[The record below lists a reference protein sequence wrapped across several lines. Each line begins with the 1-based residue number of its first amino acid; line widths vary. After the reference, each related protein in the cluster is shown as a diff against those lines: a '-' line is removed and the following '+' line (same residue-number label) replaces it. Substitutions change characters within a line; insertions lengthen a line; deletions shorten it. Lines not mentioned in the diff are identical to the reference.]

1 MGSVS
6 PSDNLAPEGDYE
18 SVRAEKFRFKSKR
31 SRRDHV
37 GDGGVDRIRKR
48 HRSSGADA
56 SADQSKRSSRHRR
69 RHGHEDGP
77 PKPFADDPALYDDA
91 YLPNARSSAYMDPDT
106 AFRESLF
113 DALADD
119 EGAAFWEGVY
129 GQPIHTYSST
139 KAGPDGELE
148 RMTDEEYAAHVRAR
162 MYEKTHQHIIEER
175 ERRQAERKRRERV
188 RRDTEKLEE
197 SRRDFYVEIERS
209 LQRGEQRKTKARWK
223 ARWEDYLAAWDRVRG
238 DSLRPSASV
247 EHDISRRE
255 RQPADIARDEP
266 PRRISKKIPWPVES
280 GRIRDV
286 GSEAVESY
294 FQQISEA
301 TYSSSASP
309 SSGRQ
314 DSSSTPS
321 SNATQ
326 ITADDHLLNI
336 LKLER
341 VRWHPDKVQQRL
353 GLSRPRHERG
363 RHDHGRNSEFDTRHD
378 HGSWSLNQDKHLV
391 EDDDDDHRRT
401 MKAVTAVFQVID
413 RMWSERRA
421 AK

>member
-6 PSDNLAPEGDYE
+6 PSDKVPPGGEYG

-37 GDGGVDRIRKR
+37 VDEDMGHIRKR
-48 HRSSGADA
+48 HRSSGA
-56 SADQSKRSSRHRR
+56 ADRSRRSSRHRH
-69 RHGHEDGP
+69 RHRHEEEP
-77 PKPFADDPALYDDA
+77 PKPSIDDPTLYDDA

-148 RMTDEEYAAHVRAR
+148 RMTDEEYATHVRAR

-197 SRRDFYVEIERS
+197 GRRDFYVEIEQS
-209 LQRGEQRKTKARWK
+209 LQRGEQRKTRAKWK

-238 DSLRPSASV
+238 DSLHPPGSV
-247 EHDISRRE
+247 EHDGFRRE
-255 RQPADIARDEP
+255 RQPADMARDEP
-266 PRRISKKIPWPVES
+266 PRRISKIMPWPVES

-286 GSEAVESY
+286 DSEAVESF
-294 FQQISEA
+294 FQHISEA
-301 TYSSSASP
+301 TYTSPASAPSSA
-309 SSGRQ
+309 RQ

-321 SNATQ
+321 SNAAQ
-326 ITADDHLLNI
+326 VTAQDHFLNI

-353 GLSRPRHERG
+353 GLSRTRHERG
-363 RHDHGRNSEFDTRHD
+363 RHDHGPNSEFDARD
-378 HGSWSLNQDKHLV
+378 DNGSWSINQDKRHV
-391 EDDDDDHRRT
+391 EDDDDDHHRT

-413 RMWSERRA
+413 RMWSERRTE
-421 AK
+421 K